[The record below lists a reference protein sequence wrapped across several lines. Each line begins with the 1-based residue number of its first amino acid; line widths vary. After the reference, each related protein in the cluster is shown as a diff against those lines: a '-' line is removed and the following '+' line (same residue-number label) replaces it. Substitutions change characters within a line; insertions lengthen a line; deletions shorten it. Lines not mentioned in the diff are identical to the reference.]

1 MMTRT
6 YIFETA
12 EMAERARIENILP
25 SAYYA
30 MIHRSSDT
38 AVYRVTESPVYLNQD
53 LWADRPLDQVEIIDF
68 SGNTLITRP
77 IVLEGL
83 KALHNALLTV
93 NRSGRLSVMEFDIF
107 DSHTSPYGDRDM
119 LIFMNVVG
127 KDRQGERMFFN
138 MSIPVHE
145 VGNYNSYINMPGRI
159 TVGAR
164 CGHGGNR
171 LEDAYE
177 LEDEYYTNRF
187 PANIFLHTQEG
198 EESWQFSGEWLE
210 DSVGEATYTLLNQ
223 FVRRAL
229 TQIGIN
235 AIAQSET
242 V

>member
-30 MIHRSSDT
+30 MIHRTSDS
-38 AVYRVTESPVYLNQD
+38 AVYRVTEEPVYLNQD
-53 LWADRPLDQVEIIDF
+53 LWADRQLNKVEVIDF

-77 IVLEGL
+77 SVLEGL
-83 KALHNALLTV
+83 EILHNALLTV
-93 NRSGRLSVMEFDIF
+93 NKSGRMLITDVDIL
-107 DSHTSPYGDRDM
+107 DSHISPYGDRDM
-119 LIFMNVVG
+119 LIFMQVESEDQRV
-127 KDRQGERMFFN
+127 ESIFFN

-145 VGNYNSYINMPGRI
+145 VGPYNSYVNAPGRI

-164 CGHGGNR
+164 CRHGGEL
-171 LEDAYE
+171 LEDAYP
-177 LEDEYYTNRF
+177 LEDEYYTDRF
-187 PANIFLHTQEG
+187 PVNIFLHTQEG

-210 DSVGEATYTLLNQ
+210 DSIGEGTFTLLNQ

-229 TQIGIN
+229 TQIGLN